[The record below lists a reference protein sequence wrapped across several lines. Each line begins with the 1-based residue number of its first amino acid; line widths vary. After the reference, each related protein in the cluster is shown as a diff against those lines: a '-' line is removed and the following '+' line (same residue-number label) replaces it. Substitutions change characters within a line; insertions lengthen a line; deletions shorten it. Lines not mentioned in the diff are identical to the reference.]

1 MNRLVLSLMCVAI
14 VPGFSAAR
22 ESSLPLFFVENAGM
36 ADAPVRFIV
45 ETSEMRA
52 AFASDSAT
60 FRIHGEQ
67 IQVRFAGANRGAA
80 LEGIEPLAAK
90 ANFFLGQDPH
100 EWHTGVP
107 TFQKILYRNLYPGI
121 DLTYG
126 GTKDRIKS
134 EFTVAPGADPHLIR
148 LEYSPTLS
156 IAANGDLIARSAG
169 SELRELA
176 PEIFQETAAGR
187 VHVAGR
193 YRLID
198 ERAAGFEVDSYDA
211 SLPLVIDPVISYST
225 YLGGTGISAVTGL
238 AVDAGGSLYVTG
250 WTEALDF
257 PIVGAV
263 QAANQGGVDVF
274 VAKFSP
280 TGTAL
285 LYATYIGGSGDDR
298 GAAIAVDSNGQA
310 YVTGAT
316 ASSNFPLAA
325 AIRTGLGGSKTA
337 FVLKLNAVGNILLF
351 STYFGGTNWETGN
364 AIALDGAGNVYVAGD
379 TLSAN
384 FPVLNALQ
392 STIGGG
398 MDAFVTG
405 LTSEGQ
411 LSFSTFL
418 GGAGNEHAG
427 GIAQDGF
434 GNTYVVGGTYSANF
448 PVVAAIQGLNGGS
461 QDAFVTKIDA
471 AGNSILFSTYLGGN
485 GTGTSEQANAVAV
498 DSSGNAYV
506 TGVTNSSNFPV
517 TSGAYQTAFN
527 GVQDAFITKINAVGN
542 TLVYSTYL
550 GGTSFDWATGI
561 GIDSGGNA
569 YVAGYTSS
577 GDFATVNGVQAAF
590 GGIYDAFVTKLSAT
604 GNGLGFSTYFG
615 GSGSDVANGIAVDG
629 SGNMFVGGQTSS
641 FNLPL
646 QGPIQSS
653 NNGGSTGWV
662 ARLGVT
668 APPIQVPSA
677 VSVTPSSGS
686 GNSVILTA
694 QYSDTGGAAALTT
707 VSLLL
712 NTSASTTNACYV
724 SYNSATNVISLAN
737 DSPSSG
743 STTVIPGGG
752 SQQNSQCVVNGVGT
766 SKSISGNSLTLTVS
780 VTFQPG
786 FGGDK
791 TTYLYAADSGAN
803 TGWISRG
810 TWTVTIP
817 PPQPSVDSVAP
828 NSGLGAGQTFTF
840 VFSDTQNATNLTGM
854 AMLFTANAS
863 VTNACYIAYDRNRG
877 TVALAWDSV
886 LGSDS
891 KPLSST
897 VVLKNS
903 QCSVG
908 AASAAFS
915 GLSNIVTVA
924 VTFKGAFSG
933 VKSIYMF
940 AAEASSNTGWVQK
953 GTYTVAA
960 GGVPVANSVIPSSG
974 SRPGQRFSF
983 TISDQGGSGFLTGL
997 QVLFASSLNTT
1008 NACVL
1013 VYDRTAN
1020 RVSLSYDTPA
1030 NGSAPVTPG
1039 SSTVVSNS
1047 QCTLRGANTTVVI
1060 GTFSIVVTMDLSFN
1074 ASWFGAKNVYLLAAE
1089 TGVNSGL
1096 VTVGSWTVTGGSPT
1110 ADSVTPSSGS
1120 GTSPSY
1126 TLTVSDS
1133 ASALNI
1139 VGISV
1144 LITAGAPSSIANACY
1159 VVYNRGSATIS
1170 LYNDTGITLNTKPI
1184 GSAANLQNSQCA
1196 VGSSGM
1202 TTSGNSVS
1210 LLLNVVFFSP
1220 AFTGVKTV
1228 YLQANEPN
1236 TSSGWVSRGTWT
1248 VP

>member
-1 MNRLVLSLMCVAI
+1 MNRFAFSVMCLVV
-14 VPGFSAAR
+14 VPGFCATMENA
-22 ESSLPLFFVENAGM
+22 LPLFFVQNTGM
-36 ADAPVRFIV
+36 VDASVRYIL
-45 ETSEMRA
+45 ETPEMTA
-52 AFASDSAT
+52 AFAGDSAT
-60 FRIHGEQ
+60 FRMHGERVR
-67 IQVRFAGANRGAA
+67 VRFDGANRGAA
-80 LEGIEPLAAK
+80 LEGIEPLAAR
-90 ANFFLGQDPH
+90 ANFFIGRDPR
-100 EWHTGVP
+100 EWRTGLP
-107 TFQKILYRNLYPGI
+107 TFQKILYRNLYRGI
-121 DLTYG
+121 DLTYS
-126 GTKDRIKS
+126 GTRDRIKS
-134 EFTVAPGADPHLIR
+134 EFTVAPGADPRLIR
-148 LEYSPTLS
+148 LEYSWPVS

-169 SELRELA
+169 SELRERA
-176 PEIFQETAAGR
+176 PEIFQETAGGR
-187 VHVAGR
+187 AHVAGR

-198 ERAAGFEVDSYDA
+198 EHTAGFEVDSYDA

-225 YLGGTGISAVTGL
+225 YLGGTGISAVTGV
-238 AVDAGGSLYVTG
+238 AVDSGGNSYVTG

-257 PIVGAV
+257 PIAGAL
-263 QAANQGGVDVF
+263 QAANRGGVDAF
-274 VAKFSP
+274 VAKFNP

-285 LYATYIGGSGDDR
+285 VYATYIGGGGDDR
-298 GAAIAVDSNGQA
+298 AAGIAVDSSGDA
-310 YVTGAT
+310 YVTGST
-316 ASSNFPLAA
+316 ASSDFPLAA
-325 AIRTGLGGSKTA
+325 AIRPALGGSKTA
-337 FVLKLNAVGNILLF
+337 FVLKLNAVGNTLLF

-364 AIALDGAGNVYVAGD
+364 AIALDGSGNVYVAGD
-379 TLSAN
+379 TQSAN
-384 FPVLNALQ
+384 FPVFAAAQ

-398 MDAFVTG
+398 MDAFVTE
-405 LTSEGQ
+405 LTSTGQ
-411 LSFSTFL
+411 LAFSTFL

-427 GIAQDGF
+427 GIAVDASD
-434 GNTYVVGGTYSANF
+434 NVYVAGGTYSTNF
-448 PVVAAIQGLNGGS
+448 PLVAPIQGVNGGG
-461 QDAFVTKIDA
+461 QDAFVTKFA
-471 AGNSILFSTYLGGN
+471 ARGSAILYSTYLGGN
-485 GTGTSEQANAVAV
+485 GTGGSEQANAVAA
-498 DSSGNAYV
+498 DGSGNAYV

-517 TSGAYQTAFN
+517 TSGAYQTAFS
-527 GVQDAFITKINAVGN
+527 GVQDAFVTKINGAGN

-550 GGTSFDWATGI
+550 GGTSFDWASGI
-561 GIDSGGNA
+561 GVDSGGSA
-569 YVAGYTSS
+569 YAAGYTSS

-590 GGIYDAFVTKLSAT
+590 GGMYDAFVTKLNAA
-604 GNGLGFSTYFG
+604 GNGLAFSTYFG

-668 APPIQVPSA
+668 APPPQVPSA
-677 VSVTPSSGS
+677 VSVTPSLGS
-686 GNSVILTA
+686 GNSVTFTA
-694 QYSDTGGAAALTT
+694 HYSDTGGGAALTI

-724 SYNSATNVISLAN
+724 SYNASTNVISLAN

-743 STTVIPGGG
+743 SITVIPGGG

-766 SKSISGNSLTLTVS
+766 SESVSGNTLTFTVS
-780 VTFQPG
+780 ITFQPG

-791 TTYLYAADSGAN
+791 TTYLYAADAGAN

-817 PPQPSVDSVAP
+817 PSQPSVDSVAP
-828 NSGLGAGQTFTF
+828 NAGLGSSQTFTF

-854 AMLFTANAS
+854 AMLFTGNAS

-877 TVALAWDSV
+877 TIALAWDSV

-924 VTFKGAFSG
+924 VSFKGAFSG
-933 VKSIYMF
+933 VKAIYMF
-940 AAEASSNTGWVQK
+940 AAEASTNTGWVQK

-960 GGVPVANSVIPSSG
+960 GGVPVANSVIPNSG
-974 SRPGQRFSF
+974 SGPGQRFSF
-983 TISDQGGSGFLTGL
+983 TISDQGGSSFLTGL
-997 QVLFASSLNTT
+997 EALFSSSLSTT

-1013 VYDRTAN
+1013 VYDRTSN
-1020 RVSLSYDTPA
+1020 RVSLSFDNPA

-1060 GTFSIVVTMDLSFN
+1060 GTFSVVVTMDLSFN
-1074 ASWFGAKNVYLLAAE
+1074 AGWFGGKNVYLLAAE

-1096 VTVGSWTVTGGSPT
+1096 VTVGTWTVTGGSPT
-1110 ADSVTPSSGS
+1110 ADSVTPSSGL
-1120 GTSPSY
+1120 GASPSY

-1159 VVYNRGSATIS
+1159 VVYNRGSATIG
-1170 LYNDTGITLNTKPI
+1170 LYDNSGTTLSTKPI
-1184 GSAANLQNSQCA
+1184 GSAASLQNSQCA

-1210 LLLNVVFFSP
+1210 LLLNLVFFSP
-1220 AFTGVKTV
+1220 AFSGAKTV

>member
-1 MNRLVLSLMCVAI
+1 MNRLVFSLMCAAI
-14 VPGFSAAR
+14 VPGFS
-22 ESSLPLFFVENAGM
+22 EIKENSLPLFFVQNAGM
-36 ADAPVRFIV
+36 AEASVRYIAA
-45 ETSEMRA
+45 TSEMSA
-52 AFASDSAT
+52 AFAGDSAT

-67 IQVRFAGANRGAA
+67 VQVRFAGANRGAA
-80 LEGIEPLAAK
+80 PEGVEPLAAK

-100 EWHTGVP
+100 KWHTGVP
-107 TFQKILYRNLYPGI
+107 TFQRILYRNLYPGI
-121 DLTYG
+121 DLTYS

-134 EFTVAPGADPHLIR
+134 EFTVAPGAGPRFIR
-148 LEYSPTLS
+148 LEYSGTLS
-156 IAANGDLIARSAG
+156 IAANGDLIVRSAG
-169 SELRELA
+169 SELRERA
-176 PEIFQETAAGR
+176 PEIFQKTTAGR
-187 VHVAGR
+187 VQVAGR

-198 ERAAGFEVDSYDA
+198 EHAAGFEVDSYDA
-211 SLPLVIDPVISYST
+211 LLPLVIDPVISYST

-238 AVDAGGSLYVTG
+238 AVDSGGNLYVTG

-274 VAKFSP
+274 VAKFNP
-280 TGTAL
+280 TGTTL
-285 LYATYIGGSGDDR
+285 LYATYLGGGGDDR
-298 GAAIAVDSNGQA
+298 GSAIAVDSAGEA
-310 YVTGAT
+310 YVTGST

-325 AIRTGLGGSKTA
+325 AIRIALGGTKTA
-337 FVLKLNAVGNILLF
+337 FVLKLNAVGNTLIF
-351 STYFGGTNWETGN
+351 STYFGGTSWETGN
-364 AIALDGAGNVYVAGD
+364 AIALDGAGNAYVAGD
-379 TLSAN
+379 TQSAN
-384 FPVLNALQ
+384 FPVLRAVQ

-398 MDAFVTG
+398 MDAFVTE
-405 LTSEGQ
+405 LTSAGQ
-411 LSFSTFL
+411 LAFSTFL

-427 GIAQDGF
+427 GIAVDASASV
-434 GNTYVVGGTYSANF
+434 YVVGGTYSANF
-448 PVVAAIQGLNGGS
+448 PLVAPIQGVNGGS
-461 QDAFVTKIDA
+461 QDAFVTKID
-471 AGNSILFSTYLGGN
+471 GGGSPIVYSTYLGGN

-506 TGVTNSSNFPV
+506 AGVTNSSNFPV

-527 GVQDAFITKINAVGN
+527 GVQDAFVTKINAVGN
-542 TLVYSTYL
+542 TLLYSTYL
-550 GGTSFDWATGI
+550 GGTGFDWATGI
-561 GIDSGGNA
+561 GLDSGGNA

-590 GGIYDAFVTKLSAT
+590 GGMYDAFVTELTAT

-629 SGNMFVGGQTSS
+629 SGNMFVGGQTNSS
-641 FNLPL
+641 DLPL

-668 APPIQVPSA
+668 APPPQVPST

-694 QYSDTGGAAALTT
+694 KYSDTGGAAALTT

-712 NTSASTTNACYV
+712 NTSASTANACYV
-724 SYNSATNVISLAN
+724 SYNSTTNAISLAN

-766 SKSISGNSLTLTVS
+766 SESTSGSTLTLTVS
-780 VTFQPG
+780 LTFQPG
-786 FGGDK
+786 FGGGK
-791 TTYLYAADSGAN
+791 TAYLYAADAGAN
-803 TGWISRG
+803 SGWISLG

-828 NSGLGAGQTFTF
+828 NAGQGASQTFTF
-840 VFSDTQNATNLTGM
+840 VFSDTQNASNLTGM
-854 AMLFTANAS
+854 AMLFTGNGT
-863 VTNACYIAYDRNRG
+863 VTNACYIAYDRNQG
-877 TVALAWDSV
+877 TIALAWDSAQ
-886 LGSDS
+886 GSDS
-891 KPLSST
+891 KPLSSAL
-897 VVLKNS
+897 VLKNS

-915 GLSNIVTVA
+915 GLSDIVTVA
-924 VTFKGAFSG
+924 VTFKGIFTG
-933 VKSIYMF
+933 VKTIYMF

-960 GGVPVANSVIPSSG
+960 GGVPVASSVIPNSG
-974 SRPGQRFSF
+974 SGPGQRFSF
-983 TISDQGGSGFLTGL
+983 TISDQGGAAYLTGL
-997 QVLFASSLNTT
+997 EVLFSSSLSTT

-1013 VYDRTAN
+1013 VYNRTAN
-1020 RVSLSYDTPA
+1020 RVSLSYDTPS
-1030 NGSAPVTPG
+1030 NGAAPVTPG

-1060 GTFSIVVTMDLSFN
+1060 GTLSVVVTMDLSFN

-1089 TGVNSGL
+1089 NGVNTGL

-1110 ADSVTPSSGS
+1110 ADSITPSSGS
-1120 GTSPSY
+1120 GATPSY
-1126 TLTVSDS
+1126 TFTVSDS

-1159 VVYNRGSATIS
+1159 IVYNRGNATIG
-1170 LYNDTGITLNTKPI
+1170 LYDNSGTTLNTKPI
-1184 GSAANLQNSQCA
+1184 GSSASLQNGQCA
-1196 VGSSGM
+1196 VGYSGM

-1220 AFTGVKTV
+1220 AFSGAKTV
-1228 YLQANEPN
+1228 YLQASEPN